1 MRSDEKKG
9 LNGWLWYSE
18 MFPVWHR
25 DGNGNSFLLS
35 VLWLRQ
41 KVKKPT
47 SEWRKCGTSSLYF
60 FFDILRRHKNLEH
73 FLEEFS
79 SRHCRPKLSIS
90 CALWAGSNVEGISR
104 RSHKMLTASTGAP
117 LTGELMIVQDDLTGN
132 LAPRWLIALEA
143 RSADWSSVWMWM
155 TFHRWMLCSRALR
168 WMTQDQ

>member
-1 MRSDEKKG
+1 MVFRNVSRLTPRWKWK
-9 LNGWLWYSE
+9 
-18 MFPVWHR
+18 
-25 DGNGNSFLLS
+25 
-35 VLWLRQ
+35 
-41 KVKKPT
+41 
-47 SEWRKCGTSSLYF
+47 F
-60 FFDILRRHKNLEH
+60 FFTFRPLTPPESEKAYEWMAKMWNEFALLFFWH
-73 FLEEFS
+73 FKATQKSWTFS
-79 SRHCRPKLSIS
+79 WGIFLSRHCRPKLSIS